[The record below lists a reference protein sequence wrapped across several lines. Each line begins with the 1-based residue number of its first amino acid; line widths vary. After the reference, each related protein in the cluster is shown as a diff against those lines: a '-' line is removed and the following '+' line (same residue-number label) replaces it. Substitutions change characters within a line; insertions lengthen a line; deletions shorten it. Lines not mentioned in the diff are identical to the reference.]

1 MKRLTVLLLILSL
14 LLCACGKSEDAVG
27 ATNAPAEPA
36 TADAPTGAP
45 AEAPTEAPTEP
56 PVLYRHPL
64 TGEPLDAP
72 FTTRPLVSTV
82 NNVPSA
88 LPQHSVSCADIL
100 YEIESEGAAT
110 RGLAFFT
117 DLSSMGPLGSVR
129 SARTYFN
136 SIAASYDS
144 ILVHVGASKYARNG
158 AYDYAGNKGS
168 QYDHIDLG
176 VHASASYRDQARL
189 DAGYAWEHCLFTSG
203 ELLSQVLAD
212 NNYTTTKEEGYDYGL
227 TFSET
232 PEISGEAASS
242 IVVTF
247 QGGKTTTLTRNEA
260 TGLYEASQYD
270 EAWIDAENDSV
281 LSFRNVLVLKADRSR
296 PEGKNSFYTLVG
308 SGDGFFACD
317 GQIVKIQWHRDSFDA
332 PFSYTL
338 EDGTPITLGVG
349 KSYIAVVTTDCGDPE
364 YK

>member
-1 MKRLTVLLLILSL
+1 MKKFTILLLVLCL
-14 LLCACGKSEDAVG
+14 LLCGCGKSADVVE
-27 ATNAPAEPA
+27 ATE
-36 TADAPTGAP
+36 APTDSVVTT
-45 AEAPTEAPTEP
+45 TEAPTEEP
-56 PVLYRHPL
+56 TEEPTESSVLYRHPL
-64 TGEPLDAP
+64 TGQPLEEV

-88 LPQHSVSCADIL
+88 LPQHSVSSADIL
-100 YEIESEGAAT
+100 YEIESEGSAT

-117 DLSSMGPLGSVR
+117 DLSSVGPLGSVR

-136 SIAASYDS
+136 NIAASYDS
-144 ILVHVGASKYARNG
+144 VLVHVGASKYARNG
-158 AYDYAGNKGS
+158 SYDYAKNKGE

-176 VHASASYRDQARL
+176 VYADASYRDQARL

-203 ELLSQVLAD
+203 ELLSEVLAD
-212 NNYTTTKEEGYDYGL
+212 ATFATSKEEGYDYGL

-232 PEISGEAASS
+232 PAISGEAASS

-247 QGGKTTTLTRNEA
+247 QGGKTTTMTLNES

-270 EAWIDAENDSV
+270 EAWIDAENDTV
-281 LSFRNVLVLKADRSR
+281 LSFRNIFVLKADRTR

-308 SGDGFFACD
+308 SGEGFFACD
-317 GQIVKIQWHRDSFDA
+317 GQIVKIQWNRESFDD